1 MKNRDDLGPMAGG
14 ATVAATPLK
23 ARGALTYLFTLY
35 DISNQ
40 LIGEK
45 LNELHSGDS
54 YTQTEFAV
62 DGAQPSTTNPMG
74 NPTLGEYYTT
84 EQVGLRYS
92 QFHIG
97 TGTTS
102 GGTNWVGYLTT
113 LYNDSPVLNYNFAVG
128 GATIDNSIVDTKV
141 KDVTSQVRDFELAY
155 GKKPIS
161 APWSSDNAVFA
172 FWIGT
177 NDIGWGHQNTQPS
190 IPVPTLMAQYKCL
203 IEKIYASGGRKFL
216 FLNVPPTDRS
226 PMIIKEGPEAVKA
239 YATWVKAYNNGLQ
252 SMIDVFKSSYTDTN
266 RLLSF
271 FTIRGPL
278 CRRSWTILRHM
289 GSRIPLVLNEDG
301 MSCIWWNHYHPGQN
315 FYKLQAADM
324 IQYLQPLGAW

>member
-1 MKNRDDLGPMAGG
+1 METRANIYLRKSYRRRRSGLSCSFVISFEFAEVFDLFILYTMKNRDDLGPMAGG
-14 ATVAATPLK
+14 ATVAATPLI

-35 DISNQ
+35 DIIVFNQ

-62 DGAQPSTTNPMG
+62 DGTQPSTTNPMG

-92 QFHIG
+92 QFQIG

-113 LYNDSPVLNYNFAVG
+113 LYNASPVLNYNFAVG

-161 APWSSDNAVFA
+161 APWSSDNAVFG
-172 FWIGT
+172 FWIGI
-177 NDIGWGHQNTQPS
+177 NEYRSSVHR
-190 IPVPTLMAQYKCL
+190 CL
-203 IEKIYASGGRKFL
+203 LCS
-216 FLNVPPTDRS
+216 NVS
-226 PMIIKEGPEAVKA
+226 NM
-239 YATWVKAYNNGLQ
+239 
-252 SMIDVFKSSYTDTN
+252 
-266 RLLSF
+266 
-271 FTIRGPL
+271 
-278 CRRSWTILRHM
+278 
-289 GSRIPLVLNEDG
+289 
-301 MSCIWWNHYHPGQN
+301 
-315 FYKLQAADM
+315 
-324 IQYLQPLGAW
+324 